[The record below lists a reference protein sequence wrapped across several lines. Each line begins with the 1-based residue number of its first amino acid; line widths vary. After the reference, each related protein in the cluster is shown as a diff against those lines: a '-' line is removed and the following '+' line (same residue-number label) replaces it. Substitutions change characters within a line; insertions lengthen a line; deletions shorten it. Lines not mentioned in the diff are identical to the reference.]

1 MKQFP
6 KLNILNHNFPRYET
20 GEKTKTFIVSFF
32 HYQHQHHRN
41 RNRNIQS
48 CVGWPEA
55 ADLSDLNE
63 SWCKLSEPLW
73 PALGQSGKIAQLIKI
88 SISTFPLWV
97 LRCQLDWVRD
107 MGGSGQVRGDNVT
120 TQAGKVSLSS
130 HVASPLCTLPWLPG
144 RIQISWVTLLPGEQA
159 DSSGCPCRKPDIGC
173 HGPPLAPVSWSWWG
187 KTVLEIE

>member
-20 GEKTKTFIVSFF
+20 GEKTKTSIVSFF

-120 TQAGKVSLSS
+120 TQAGKVSLRS
-130 HVASPLCTLPWLPG
+130 HVASPLCTLPWWRQAGSRFPG
-144 RIQISWVTLLPGEQA
+144 SLCCRADRRTVVGALAGNLTSQSRSTPGP
-159 DSSGCPCRKPDIGC
+159 S
-173 HGPPLAPVSWSWWG
+173 
-187 KTVLEIE
+187 VLILMR